1 MTSTSFYHAFEAA
14 FRGDRAEITER
25 LRVYLPFVEPLLQID
40 ADRRVGDLGCGRGEW
55 LELMQNFGM
64 QAHGV
69 DLDAGMLKDCYD
81 RNLSAEKGDAIE
93 WLKAQSEG
101 SLSVVSGFHIA
112 EHLPFELLQT
122 MIREA
127 LRVLRPGGLLILE
140 TPNAENISVGTL
152 TFHMDPTHVRPLP
165 PGLLSFLPRF
175 YGFARVKVLRLQ
187 ESAVLRKAPQIGLM
201 DVFQGASPDYA
212 VIAQK
217 PADPELLARFDRPF
231 TQDYGLTI
239 DTLAQRYDEGLTPKR
254 DFVSLSEH
262 IAQEIPA
269 IKANIDQLQF
279 GTETLWHAVHELQY
293 QVTDYQGRLDAVYA
307 STSWRITAP
316 LRHAVTLVK
325 QPKVALGRA
334 VLRIKIFIA
343 NILRCLIRFVLAR
356 PRHRSLA
363 MRLLS
368 RFPRLVSWFRRLV
381 LLPPGDGRHG
391 LFDHTIGSD
400 DLSPR
405 GRAVFKKLQDAVKR

>member
-64 QAHGV
+64 HAHGV

-81 RNLSAEKGDAIE
+81 RNLSAEQGDAIE

-165 PGLLSFLPRF
+165 PGLLSFLPRV

-217 PADPELLARFDRPF
+217 PADPELLSRFDTPF

-239 DTLAQRYDEGLTPKR
+239 DTLAHRYDEGLTPKR
-254 DFVSLSEH
+254 DFVGLSEH
-262 IAQEIPA
+262 VAQEIPA
-269 IKANIDQLQF
+269 IKAGMDRLQIA
-279 GTETLWHAVHELQY
+279 LQDLQY

-316 LRHAVTLVK
+316 LRHAIILLRQSKAVF
-325 QPKVALGRA
+325 GRA
-334 VLRIKIFIA
+334 VLRIKIFTA
-343 NILRCLIRFVLAR
+343 NILRWLIRFVLAR

-363 MRLLS
+363 MRLLA

-381 LLPPGDGRHG
+381 LLPPGDGHHG